1 MMDEA
6 QALSHHARQ
15 EAQKRV
21 LRARHAAAREA
32 AKERG
37 PEPIVCPPGANAK
50 QRAAF
55 FAAMNEITV
64 REQQSKIARGWER
77 LPKRSAPAGCIPL
90 CALNGKRMAVIVI
103 DLRGRLR
110 LSEGGKAGPVVT
122 VSEAVAMARG

>member
-6 QALSHHARQ
+6 QALSHHARE
-15 EAQKRV
+15 EAEKRA

-37 PEPIVCPPGANAK
+37 PEPIVCPPRANEK

-64 REQQSKIARGWER
+64 RERQSKIARGWER
-77 LPKRSAPAGCIPL
+77 LPKRTAPAGCIPL